1 MVLNLEANLDSKL
14 SPLDDAELL
23 YPDELVPVLWML
35 SRRVGGVGKIDI
47 GGGGGRALLGGCRTG
62 GCEEGCKD
70 GCEGGGGGGWEG
82 RLCNGGGGGGAR
94 VGSRPEFI
102 CV

>member
-23 YPDELVPVLWML
+23 YPDELGPVLWML
-35 SRRVGGVGKIDI
+35 SRRVGGVGGSLFTIDI

-62 GCEEGCKD
+62 GCKD